1 MAKDFTSFDEFKLNR
16 QLWNAIAELGFTAPT
31 PVQQKAIPPILAGQ
45 DVVGVAQTGT
55 GKTAAYAIPVIKKIN
70 YSQGKN
76 PRAVVLVPTRELTE
90 QVKEQFLQ
98 LSKYTDIRIV
108 SIYGGSAG
116 KAQKEELESGAD
128 IIIST
133 PKRLMEF
140 YLENVF
146 ELKELKILVL
156 DEAERLMDLGFM
168 MQLNKI
174 LEVIPRKRQ
183 NLLFTATLSP
193 KVERLME
200 DFLAFPLIIKT
211 ETEQAPAPGIDQTV
225 YFTPNIK
232 TKANLLEN
240 IISEEKYNRVM
251 VFCKTRHNANSVFHF
266 LERKSGEK
274 NVRVIH
280 GNKAQN
286 TRLNSINDFREGKIN
301 YLVSTDVSARG
312 IDITDVDL
320 VINFD
325 VPLIYEDYIHRIGR
339 TGRMFKVGKAIT
351 FCSPSD
357 KYHLEKIEKLIH
369 EKIPVKKVPEK
380 LTEEK
385 TSFDEMQKMN
395 IEIDSQRRKEDPEFR
410 GAFHEKKEKRPAKKV
425 REKKKRW
432 KK

>member
-1 MAKDFTSFDEFKLNR
+1 MAKEIIDFQAFKLNR
-16 QLWNAIAELGFTAPT
+16 QLWDAIADLGFTAPT

-55 GKTAAYAIPVIKKIN
+55 GKTAAYAIPVIKRI
-70 YSQGKN
+70 SHHHGFN
-76 PRAVVLVPTRELTE
+76 PRALVLVPTRELTE
-90 QVKEQFLQ
+90 QVKEQFL
-98 LSKYTDIRIV
+98 LLAKNTDLKIV
-108 SIYGGSAG
+108 AIYGGSAG
-116 KAQKEELESGAD
+116 KSQKNELQDGAD

-133 PKRLMEF
+133 PKRLLEF
-140 YLENVF
+140 YLQQVF

-168 MQLNKI
+168 MQINKI

-183 NLLFTATLSP
+183 NLLFTATLST
-193 KVERLME
+193 KVEKLME
-200 DFLAFPLIIKT
+200 DFLAFPVIIKT
-211 ETEQAPAPGIDQTV
+211 EPEQAPAPGIEQSV

-232 TKANLLEN
+232 TKANLLEE
-240 IISEEKYNRVM
+240 IIHNEEFNRVM
-251 VFCKTRHNANSVFHF
+251 IFCKTKQNANAVYHF
-266 LERKSGEK
+266 LERKFGDEK
-274 NVRVIH
+274 VRVIH

-286 TRLNSINDFREGKIN
+286 TRLNSINDFREGKVN

-312 IDITDVDL
+312 IDVTDVDL
-320 VINFD
+320 VINYD

-351 FCSPSD
+351 FCSPSEE
-357 KYHLEKIEKLIH
+357 YHLKKIEKLIND
-369 EKIPVKKVPEK
+369 KIRVKNISEN

-385 TSFDEMQKMN
+385 TSFDELQKMKK
-395 IEIDSQRRKEDPEFR
+395 EIDFQRRKEDPEYK
-410 GAFHEKKEKRPAKKV
+410 GAFHEKKEKSPAKKV

>member
-1 MAKDFTSFDEFKLNR
+1 MAKDFTSFEDFKLNR
-16 QLWNAIAELGFTAPT
+16 QLWNAIAELGFVSPT
-31 PVQQKAIPPILAGQ
+31 PIQQKAIPPILAGQ

-70 YSQGKN
+70 FRQGQN

-98 LSKYTDIRIV
+98 LSKYTDLKIV
-108 SIYGGSAG
+108 AIYGGSAG
-116 KAQKEELESGAD
+116 KAQKEELEDGAD

-133 PKRLMEF
+133 PKRLLEF
-140 YLENVF
+140 YLEKVF

-183 NLLFTATLSP
+183 NLLFTATLSL
-193 KVERLME
+193 KVEKLTE
-200 DFLAFPLIIKT
+200 DFLEFPLIIKT
-211 ETEQAPAPGIDQTV
+211 EAEQAPAPGIVQSV

-232 TKANLLEN
+232 TKVNLLEN
-240 IISEEKYNRVM
+240 IISEEKYNRIM
-251 VFCKTRHNANSVFHF
+251 VFCKTKQNANSIFHF
-266 LERKSGEK
+266 LERKFGEEK
-274 NVRVIH
+274 VRVVH

-286 TRLNSINDFREGKIN
+286 TRLNSINDFREGNIN
-301 YLVSTDVSARG
+301 FLVSTDVSARG

-339 TGRMFKVGKAIT
+339 TGRMFSVGKAIT

-357 KYHLEKIEKLIH
+357 EYHLEKIEKLIH
-369 EKIPVKKVPEK
+369 EKIPVVDIPKAFI
-380 LTEEK
+380 EEK
-385 TSFDEMQKMN
+385 TSFDEMQKMKK
-395 IEIDSQRRKEDPEFR
+395 EIDFQRKKEDPDYQ
-410 GAFHEKKEKRPAKKV
+410 GAFHEKKVRTPAKKV
-425 REKKKRW
+425 REPKKRW